1 MLRKLI
7 HFVILCAPA
16 YMPCQVCTHEYM
28 KHAIS
33 ELVEQFVLYTVELS
47 TVHTRE
53 HTSLCY
59 TVVLCTYKGT
69 H

>member
-7 HFVILCAPA
+7 HVVILFAPA

-33 ELVEQFVLYTVELS
+33 ELVEQFVLYSS
-47 TVHTRE
+47 TMYIQGNTLVCAIQWYYVHRA
-53 HTSLCY
+53 H
-59 TVVLCTYKGT
+59 
-69 H
+69 